1 MGRKSEQAAP
11 EPDSEGNL
19 WQVGLLWKE
28 KDPDRGRKH
37 NCCLPL
43 RYKVTNTTG
52 KPLLSVPYPP
62 VSALTIVRMF
72 MLWVSLAKVSVAVLI
87 PSSFIQYKH

>member
-19 WQVGLLWKE
+19 WQAGLLWEE

-37 NCCLPL
+37 NRCLPL

-52 KPLLSVPYPP
+52 KPSLSVPFPP
-62 VSALTIVRMF
+62 VSALTIVRCLCF
-72 MLWVSLAKVSVAVLI
+72 G
-87 PSSFIQYKH
+87 FD